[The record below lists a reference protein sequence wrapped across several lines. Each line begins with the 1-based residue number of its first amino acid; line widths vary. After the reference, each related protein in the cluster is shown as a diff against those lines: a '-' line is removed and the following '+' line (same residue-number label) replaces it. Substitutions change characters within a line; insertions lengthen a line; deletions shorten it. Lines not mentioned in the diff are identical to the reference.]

1 MAALA
6 RASLAGSRSVDLDG
20 IPEEAS
26 PPSLRDSLHSS
37 PVASP
42 PKKSMSLTNV
52 ISATS
57 VPVNV
62 GGGLCLSPPPDG
74 ARCHPAAENERLR
87 MALLHAIQRERGV
100 TCGWVASCGAE
111 EPWGLL
117 LPDLRRV
124 TDSMLKASDIAS
136 TLRRIRTEANTSVSR
151 AEDNYMY
158 SWQTPQTGPSED
170 FYRCFRD
177 FNELNRTIL
186 KRPAAQVV
194 CDRSEAELVNTTVE
208 VAVGS
213 EAFRAFTA
221 MKEWHGVERA
231 FLCGVLALPEDAL
244 PELPKRAFADLVTGM
259 NQQKAQEQL
268 VRDAAPPKLLD
279 LIRAGFEYS
288 PALREV
294 QEALLE
300 NFDVVRLRGWLSAER
315 AWQLMTEQI
324 DKLDQL
330 QALLADDMARSDGAH
345 ADAGA
350 AVAVKQ
356 AAAALVD
363 RGGRGGGVAATAAA
377 MERVSALPA
386 EQFKAATL
394 RALAAR
400 LKELGSAPPP
410 GRPGEKEFSP
420 TDRGGAVIP
429 TSGDESDSFRRRR
442 ATWDVVGDEVP
453 EAFRISVDELT
464 FIQRLG
470 DGAAGVTYLASWAG
484 TRVAVKVA
492 AAKGLGSWRNEAAA
506 MAGLRHANIVRCFGV
521 VVTPPTFG
529 LVLEYCERRDLSEAL
544 RGATPPGFVLD
555 VSGGITAGM
564 AYLHGRGVMHRDL
577 KSANVLIDASGAAKV
592 TDFGLAAQAP
602 DDTARG
608 GSLTAET
615 GTYRWMA
622 PEVIRHEPYSKSAD
636 VFSFGMI
643 LFELLTHQL
652 PFADQPALQAAVAV
666 ALAAARP
673 PLPDRCPPALARL
686 VSLCWASESSE
697 RPSFT
702 YVADALVTIRAELAP
717 AEMQWLDDS
726 GGHPVYEKD
735 GAFKAS
741 GDDAFRQLRVTS
753 RGRSEEQL
761 LQLLHKAGEAEM
773 G

>member
-1 MAALA
+1 
-6 RASLAGSRSVDLDG
+6 
-20 IPEEAS
+20 
-26 PPSLRDSLHSS
+26 
-37 PVASP
+37 
-42 PKKSMSLTNV
+42 MSLTNV

-124 TDSMLKASDIAS
+124 TDSMLKSSDIAS
-136 TLRRIRTEANTSVSR
+136 TLRRIRTEASTSVSR

-158 SWQTPQTGPSED
+158 SWQTPATGTSED

-420 TDRGGAVIP
+420 TDRGGAVTP

-726 GGHPVYEKD
+726 GGHPVYEED